1 MTNVEREFETFI
13 QRTPKS
19 LAALKSAEHY
29 LPLGVGSNFRVY
41 PPHPIFAHH
50 AMGGHLWDVDGN
62 EYVDFGLCFGSLM
75 AGHCHPKVVAAVQ
88 RRLELGTM
96 WGMPDELSEQMAR
109 EIVARFPV
117 EQVRFTNSGT
127 EATMHAI
134 RLARAHTGRPKIIKM
149 EGSYHGVH
157 DPVLVSFK
165 PALDAAGDIHHPNK
179 VPASGGVIPGVVEAT
194 LPATFND
201 LECIETLFKEN
212 PGEVAAVIVEPIMM
226 NISVCMPDPGYLEGL
241 QALCRENGALLIFDE
256 VKTGVKLARGGACEY
271 FRMKPD
277 IITLAKSIG
286 GGFSLGAFAASA
298 EIMAT
303 VASGKAFHAGTYN
316 TNPLAM
322 SAGIATL
329 SEVLTDD
336 AYVHVTRLND
346 KLLNGYSEIIE
357 SEGIIGYAIGAGA
370 NGTMNF
376 TATRVRN
383 YRDWLTID
391 VDLWQLY
398 WYGMLN
404 RGIIVQPYAWDEQW
418 TISVAHTEADI
429 DRHLEAFAELAP
441 SLGRARGA
449 AV

>member
-1 MTNVEREFETFI
+1 
-13 QRTPKS
+13 
-19 LAALKSAEHY
+19 
-29 LPLGVGSNFRVY
+29 
-41 PPHPIFAHH
+41 
-50 AMGGHLWDVDGN
+50 
-62 EYVDFGLCFGSLM
+62 M

-88 RRLELGTM
+88 ERLELGTM
-96 WGMPDELSEQMAR
+96 WGMPDELSEVMAR
-109 EIVARFPV
+109 LIVDRFPV
-117 EQVRFTNSGT
+117 EKVRFSNSGT

-165 PALDAAGDIHHPNK
+165 PSLDVAGDIHHPTA
-179 VPASGGVIPGVVEAT
+179 VAASGGVIPGVVEAT

-201 LECIETLFKEN
+201 LDCVETLFREN

-226 NISVCMPDPGYLEGL
+226 NISICMPDDGYLEGL
-241 QALCRENGALLIFDE
+241 QALCRQHGALLIFDE

-271 FRMKPD
+271 FSIRPD

-286 GGFSLGAFAASA
+286 GGFSLSAFAASS
-298 EIMAT
+298 EIMET
-303 VASGKAFHAGTYN
+303 IASGKAFHAGTYN

-322 SAGIATL
+322 AAGIATL
-329 SEVLTDD
+329 RDVLTDEAYEHVNALNRRLLDGYD
-336 AYVHVTRLND
+336 A
-346 KLLNGYSEIIE
+346 IIAD
-357 SEGIIGYAIGAGA
+357 EGIVGYAVGAGA
-370 NGTMNF
+370 NGTMNL
-376 TATRVRN
+376 TTTRVRN

-391 VDLWQLY
+391 TELWKLY

-418 TISVAHTEADI
+418 TISVAHTEEDV
-429 DRHLEAFAELAP
+429 DRHLEAFAEIAP